1 MTSASSARD
10 CGCAESES
18 VAPPATLDAAADVPC
33 CPQLETDRSCDALD
47 FHYRLIHT
55 ATVNVDNQ
63 ARRVPVEV
71 ILHARLQRCPGP
83 LALGDLVYS
92 TTLLPGEK
100 VRLFTTDRRS
110 RFSLDAATSVSYRHE
125 QTSEERYFMSSMSDF
140 MSDLTVR
147 DEARSANQRR
157 GSFETHAGTSGA
169 IEAFFAGPSVDV
181 SGSYNAESTS
191 DFLRELNQHARASS
205 ERSVEATRAASSVSV
220 GEVQSRSHAE
230 GESEDHFESAS
241 RVFANPNRC
250 HAVTFYFYQI
260 NKTQTVR
267 LTLEAIRRRVIDPAG
282 DTRIANN
289 AFASRGE
296 VSVIPSA
303 VLATDKGRLEVEQIG
318 RSSVAAAQ
326 AGTIATGSQT
336 LVANRLSAASFA
348 VAQPFEPLPAA
359 VRAQARPFEPLPA
372 AVRAQALA
380 AVDAD
385 LAKAGLIDPRTGE
398 ATDEIKASFTF
409 ETTSSLPT
417 PGMLVRGCLDACD
430 ICEPAVMREIELDL
444 ERKSLENELLKRRIE
459 LVHRAQEYRCCP
471 AEAPAE
477 AA

>member
-10 CGCAESES
+10 YGCADSDPLAPPP
-18 VAPPATLDAAADVPC
+18 VAPAAAAVPG
-33 CPQLETDRSCDALD
+33 CPQLDPDRSCDALD
-47 FHYRLIHT
+47 FHYRLIHN

-63 ARRVPVEV
+63 VRRVPVEV
-71 ILHARLQRCPGP
+71 ILHARLERCPGP

-100 VRLFTTDRRS
+100 VRLFSADRRT
-110 RFSLDAATSVSYRHE
+110 RFSLDSATSVSYRHE

-147 DEARSANQRR
+147 DEARSANQKR

-169 IEAFFAGPSVDV
+169 LEAFFAGPSVDV
-181 SGSYNAESTS
+181 KGSYNAESTS
-191 DFLRELNQHARASS
+191 EFLRELNQHARASS
-205 ERSVEATRAASSVSV
+205 ERSVEATRAANSVSV

-267 LTLEAIRRRVIDPAG
+267 LRLEAIRRRVIDPAG

-289 AFASRGE
+289 PFAARGE

-303 VLATDKGRLEVEQIG
+303 VLATDKQRLEVEQIG
-318 RSSVAAAQ
+318 RASVAAQ
-326 AGTIATGSQT
+326 AGSLAAGNTLLAT
-336 LVANRLSAASFA
+336 RLATNSFA
-348 VAQPFEPLPAA
+348 VAQPAEPLSAQ
-359 VRAQARPFEPLPA
+359 VRAR
-372 AVRAQALA
+372 ALA
-380 AVDAD
+380 AVDDD
-385 LAKAGLIDPRTGE
+385 LAKAGLIDRKTGE
-398 ATDEIKASFTF
+398 ATAETKASFTF
-409 ETTSSLPT
+409 EATSSLPT
-417 PGMLVRGCLDACD
+417 PGMLVRGCLDECD

-444 ERKSLENELLKRRIE
+444 ERKALENELLKRRIE
-459 LVHRAQEYRCCP
+459 LLDQAQEYRCCP
-471 AEAPAE
+471 GEPPAE

>member
-18 VAPPATLDAAADVPC
+18 VAPPPALADAVGVPC

-63 ARRVPVEV
+63 PRRVPVEV
-71 ILHARLQRCPGP
+71 ILHARLERCPGP

-100 VRLFTTDRRS
+100 VRLFSTDRRT
-110 RFSLDAATSVSYRHE
+110 RFSLDSATSVSYRRE

-147 DEARSANQRR
+147 DEARSANQQR
-157 GSFETHAGTSGA
+157 GSFETHGETNGA
-169 IEAFFAGPSVDV
+169 IQAFFAGPSIDV

-267 LTLEAIRRRVIDPAG
+267 LTLETIRRRVIDPAG

-289 AFASRGE
+289 PFASRGE

-303 VLATDKGRLEVEQIG
+303 VLATDKERLELEQIG

-336 LVANRLSAASFA
+336 LVANRLSATSFA
-348 VAQPFEPLPAA
+348 VAQP
-359 VRAQARPFEPLPA
+359 VEPLPA

-385 LAKAGLIDPRTGE
+385 LAAAGLIDPETGE
-398 ATDEIKASFTF
+398 ATDEVKASFTF

-444 ERKSLENELLKRRIE
+444 ERKALENELLKRRIE
-459 LVHRAQEYRCCP
+459 ILHRAQEYRCCP
-471 AEAPAE
+471 AEAPVEDA
-477 AA
+477 

>member
-1 MTSASSARD
+1 
-10 CGCAESES
+10 
-18 VAPPATLDAAADVPC
+18 
-33 CPQLETDRSCDALD
+33 
-47 FHYRLIHT
+47 
-55 ATVNVDNQ
+55 
-63 ARRVPVEV
+63 
-71 ILHARLQRCPGP
+71 
-83 LALGDLVYS
+83 
-92 TTLLPGEK
+92 
-100 VRLFTTDRRS
+100 
-110 RFSLDAATSVSYRHE
+110 
-125 QTSEERYFMSSMSDF
+125 MSSMSDF

-147 DEARSANQRR
+147 DEGRSANQKR
-157 GSFETHAGTSGA
+157 GSFESHAGTSGA
-169 IEAFFAGPSVDV
+169 LEAFFAGPSVDV
-181 SGSYNAESTS
+181 KGSYNADSTS
-191 DFLRELNQHARASS
+191 EFLRELNQHARASS

-289 AFASRGE
+289 AFAARGE

-303 VLATDKGRLEVEQIG
+303 VLATDKQRLEVEQMG
-318 RSSVAAAQ
+318 RASVAAAQ
-326 AGTIATGSQT
+326 AGTVAAGNQT
-336 LVANRLSAASFA
+336 LLATRLSTNSFA
-348 VAQPFEPLPAA
+348 IAQPA
-359 VRAQARPFEPLPA
+359 EPLPA

-398 ATDEIKASFTF
+398 ATAETKASFTF
-409 ETTSSLPT
+409 EAKSSLPT
-417 PGMLVRGCLDACD
+417 PGMLVRGCLDDCD
-430 ICEPAVMREIELDL
+430 ICEPALMREIELDL
-444 ERKSLENELLKRRIE
+444 ERKALENELLKRRIE
-459 LVHRAQEYRCCP
+459 ILHRAQEYRCCP
-471 AEAPAE
+471 SAEPAE

>member
-1 MTSASSARD
+1 MTSASPARD
-10 CGCAESES
+10 CGCA
-18 VAPPATLDAAADVPC
+18 APDSPTPLLAPADAVGVPC
-33 CPQLETDRSCDALD
+33 CPQLDPDRSCDALD
-47 FHYRLIHT
+47 FHYRLIHI

-63 ARRVPVEV
+63 TRRLPVEV
-71 ILHARLQRCPGP
+71 VLHARLERCPGP

-100 VRLFTTDRRS
+100 VRLFSADRRT
-110 RFSLDAATSVSYRHE
+110 RFSLDSATSVSYRHE

-147 DEARSANQRR
+147 DEARSANQKR

-169 IEAFFAGPSVDV
+169 LEAFFSGPSVDV
-181 SGSYNAESTS
+181 KGSYSAESTS
-191 DFLRELNQHARASS
+191 EFLRELNQHARASS

-220 GEVQSRSHAE
+220 GEVQSRSHSE

-289 AFASRGE
+289 PFAARGE

-303 VLATDKGRLEVEQIG
+303 VLATDKQRLEVEQIG
-318 RSSVAAAQ
+318 RASVAAAQ
-326 AGTIATGSQT
+326 AGTTAAGNQALLAT
-336 LVANRLSAASFA
+336 RLATNSFA
-348 VAQPFEPLPAA
+348 VSQPAEPLPAA
-359 VRAQARPFEPLPA
+359 I
-372 AVRAQALA
+372 RAQALA
-380 AVDAD
+380 AVDAE
-385 LAKAGLIDPRTGE
+385 LARAGLIDPKTGE
-398 ATDEIKASFTF
+398 ATAEIKASFSF
-409 ETTSSLPT
+409 EAKSSLPT
-417 PGMLVRGCLDACD
+417 PGMLVRGCLDDCD
-430 ICEPAVMREIELDL
+430 ICEPALMREIELDL
-444 ERKSLENELLKRRIE
+444 ERKALENELLKRRIE
-459 LVHRAQEYRCCP
+459 ILHRAQEYRCCP
-471 AEAPAE
+471 CAEPAE

>member
-1 MTSASSARD
+1 MVPLLGTSSPRNPEPMTSASSARD

-18 VAPPATLDAAADVPC
+18 VAPPPALADAVGVPC

-63 ARRVPVEV
+63 PRRVPVEV
-71 ILHARLQRCPGP
+71 ILHARLERCPGP

-100 VRLFTTDRRS
+100 VRLFSTDRRT
-110 RFSLDAATSVSYRHE
+110 RFSLDSATSVSYRRE

-147 DEARSANQRR
+147 DEARSANQQR
-157 GSFETHAGTSGA
+157 GSFETHGETNGA
-169 IEAFFAGPSVDV
+169 LEAFFAGPSVDV

-289 AFASRGE
+289 PFASRGE

-303 VLATDKGRLEVEQIG
+303 VLATDKERLELEQIG

-326 AGTIATGSQT
+326 AG
-336 LVANRLSAASFA
+336 
-348 VAQPFEPLPAA
+348 
-359 VRAQARPFEPLPA
+359 
-372 AVRAQALA
+372 LA
-380 AVDAD
+380 A
-385 LAKAGLIDPRTGE
+385 AGLIDPETGE
-398 ATDEIKASFTF
+398 ATDEVKASFTF

-430 ICEPAVMREIELDL
+430 ICEPAVMREVEPDL
-444 ERKSLENELLKRRIE
+444 ERKALENELLKRRIE
-459 LVHRAQEYRCCP
+459 ILHRAQEYRCCP
-471 AEAPAE
+471 AEAPVEDA
-477 AA
+477 

>member
-18 VAPPATLDAAADVPC
+18 VAPPPALADAAGVPC

-63 ARRVPVEV
+63 PRRVPVEV
-71 ILHARLQRCPGP
+71 ILHARLERCPGP

-100 VRLFTTDRRS
+100 VRLFSTDRRT
-110 RFSLDAATSVSYRHE
+110 RFSLDSATSVSYRRE

-147 DEARSANQRR
+147 DEARSANQQR
-157 GSFETHAGTSGA
+157 GSFETHGETNGA
-169 IEAFFAGPSVDV
+169 IQAFFAGPSIDV

-289 AFASRGE
+289 PFASRGE

-303 VLATDKGRLEVEQIG
+303 VLATDKERLELEQIG

-336 LVANRLSAASFA
+336 LVANRLSATSFA
-348 VAQPFEPLPAA
+348 VAQPVEPLPAA
-359 VRAQARPFEPLPA
+359 VRAP
-372 AVRAQALA
+372 ALA

-385 LAKAGLIDPRTGE
+385 LAAAGLIDPETGE
-398 ATDEIKASFTF
+398 ATDEVKASFTF

-444 ERKSLENELLKRRIE
+444 ERKALENELLKRRIE
-459 LVHRAQEYRCCP
+459 ILHRAQEYRCCP
-471 AEAPAE
+471 AEAPVEDA
-477 AA
+477 

>member
-1 MTSASSARD
+1 MTSASPARD
-10 CGCAESES
+10 CGCAEPES
-18 VAPPATLDAAADVPC
+18 QAAPAPADAAGVPC
-33 CPQLETDRSCDALD
+33 CPQLDADRSCDALD

-55 ATVNVDNQ
+55 ATINVSNQ
-63 ARRVPVEV
+63 IRRIPVEV
-71 ILHARLQRCPGP
+71 ILHARLERCPGP

-100 VRLFTTDRRS
+100 VRLFSTDRRT
-110 RFSLDAATSVSYRHE
+110 RFSLDTSTSVSYRHE

-147 DEARSANQRR
+147 DEARSANQKR
-157 GSFETHAGTSGA
+157 GSSESHAGTSGA
-169 IEAFFAGPSVDV
+169 LEAFFSGPSVDV

-205 ERSVEATRAASSVSV
+205 SRAVEATRAASSVSV

-241 RVFANPNRC
+241 RAFANPNRC

-289 AFASRGE
+289 PFASRGE

-303 VLATDKGRLEVEQIG
+303 VLATDKQRLELEQIG
-318 RSSVAAAQ
+318 RASVAAAR
-326 AGTIATGSQT
+326 ADATATGAQT
-336 LVANRLSAASFA
+336 LLATRLSSNSFA
-348 VAQPFEPLPAA
+348 VAQPAEPLSA
-359 VRAQARPFEPLPA
+359 EL
-372 AVRAQALA
+372 RAQALA

-385 LAKAGLIDPRTGE
+385 LAKAGLINPKSGE
-398 ATDEIKASFTF
+398 VTDEVKTSFAF
-409 ETTSSLPT
+409 EATSSLPT
-417 PGMLVRGCLDACD
+417 PGMLVRGCLDECD
-430 ICEPAVMREIELDL
+430 ICEPALKREIDLDL
-444 ERKSLENELLKRRIE
+444 DRKALENELLKRRIE
-459 LVHRAQEYRCCP
+459 ILHKTQEYRCCP
-471 AEAPAE
+471 CEPPAE

>member
-10 CGCAESES
+10 CGCAATDPL
-18 VAPPATLDAAADVPC
+18 APAPAALDVTTGVPC
-33 CPQLETDRSCDALD
+33 CPQLDPDRSCDAID
-47 FHYRLIHT
+47 FHYRLIHN
-55 ATVNVDNQ
+55 ATVTVNNQ

-71 ILHARLQRCPGP
+71 TLHARLERCPGP

-92 TTLLPGEK
+92 TTLLPGET
-100 VRLFTTDRRS
+100 VRLFSTDRRT
-110 RFSLDAATSVSYRHE
+110 RFSLDSATSVSYRRE

-147 DEARSANQRR
+147 DEARSANQKH
-157 GSFETHAGTSGA
+157 GSIETHGETNGA
-169 IEAFFAGPSVDV
+169 LEAFFAGPSVDV
-181 SGSYNAESTS
+181 KGSYNAESTS

-205 ERSVEATRAASSVSV
+205 ERALEATRSASSVSI

-241 RVFANPNRC
+241 RSFSNPNRC
-250 HAVTFYFYQI
+250 HAVTYYFYQI

-267 LTLEAIRRRVIDPAG
+267 LTLESIRRRVIDPAG

-289 AFASRGE
+289 PFTSRGE

-303 VLATDKGRLEVEQIG
+303 VLATDKQRLEIEQIG
-318 RSSVAAAQ
+318 RQSVAAAQ
-326 AGTIATGSQT
+326 SDAGSGAAQT
-336 LVANRLSAASFA
+336 LLATRVSAASFA
-348 VAQPFEPLPAA
+348 VAQPAEPLDSD
-359 VRAQARPFEPLPA
+359 VRAK
-372 AVRAQALA
+372 ALA

-385 LAKAGLIDPRTGE
+385 LAKAGLIDRKTGNV
-398 ATDEIKASFTF
+398 TDEVKVSFAY
-409 ETTSSLPT
+409 EATSSLPT
-417 PGMLVRGCLDACD
+417 PGMLVRGCLDDCN

-444 ERKSLENELLKRRIE
+444 ERKELKNELLKRRIE
-459 LVHRAQEYRCCP
+459 LLDKAQDYRCCP
-471 AEAPAE
+471 CEAPVE

>member
-1 MTSASSARD
+1 MASAASARD
-10 CGCAESES
+10 CGCADSDTL
-18 VAPPATLDAAADVPC
+18 APPRALDDAAGVPC
-33 CPQLETDRSCDALD
+33 CPPLDPDRSCDALD

-55 ATVNVDNQ
+55 ATIDVDNQ
-63 ARRVPVEV
+63 TRRVPVEV
-71 ILHARLQRCPGP
+71 ILHARLERCPGP

-100 VRLFTTDRRS
+100 VRLFSADRRT
-110 RFSLDAATSVSYRHE
+110 RFSLDSATSVSYRHE

-147 DEARSANQRR
+147 DETRSANQKR

-169 IEAFFAGPSVDV
+169 LESFFAGPSVDV
-181 SGSYNAESTS
+181 KGAYNAESTS
-191 DFLRELNQHARASS
+191 EFLRELNQHARASS

-220 GEVQSRSHAE
+220 GEVQSRSHTE

-289 AFASRGE
+289 PFAARGE

-303 VLATDKGRLEVEQIG
+303 VLATDKQRLEVEQIG
-318 RSSVAAAQ
+318 RASVAAAQ
-326 AGTIATGSQT
+326 AGTIATGNPT
-336 LVANRLSAASFA
+336 LLATRLSTNFA
-348 VAQPFEPLPAA
+348 VAQPAEPLSA
-359 VRAQARPFEPLPA
+359 V
-372 AVRAQALA
+372 VRAQALA

-385 LAKAGLIDPRTGE
+385 LARAGLIDAKTGE
-398 ATDEIKASFTF
+398 ATAEAKASFAF
-409 ETTSSLPT
+409 EAKSSLPT
-417 PGMLVRGCLDACD
+417 PGMLVRGCLDECD
-430 ICEPAVMREIELDL
+430 ICEPALMREIELDL
-444 ERKSLENELLKRRIE
+444 ERKALENELLKRRIE
-459 LVHRAQEYRCCP
+459 ILHRAQEYRCCP
-471 AEAPAE
+471 CEPPAE

>member
-10 CGCAESES
+10 CGCADSDS
-18 VAPPATLDAAADVPC
+18 RAAPPAALADAAGVPC
-33 CPQLETDRSCDALD
+33 CPQLDADRSCDALD

-55 ATVNVDNQ
+55 ATVNADNQ
-63 ARRVPVEV
+63 IRRVPVEV
-71 ILHARLQRCPGP
+71 ILHARLERCPGP

-100 VRLFTTDRRS
+100 VRLFSTDRRT
-110 RFSLDAATSVSYRHE
+110 RFSLDSATSVSYRRE

-147 DEARSANQRR
+147 DEARSANQKR
-157 GSFETHAGTSGA
+157 GSFETHGETNGA
-169 IEAFFAGPSVDV
+169 IEAFFAGPSIDV
-181 SGSYNAESTS
+181 KGSYNAESTT

-205 ERSVEATRAASSVSV
+205 ERSVEATRSASSVSV
-220 GEVQSRSHAE
+220 GEVQSRSHTE

-267 LTLEAIRRRVIDPAG
+267 LTLESIRRRVIDPAG

-289 AFASRGE
+289 PFTSRGE

-303 VLATDKGRLEVEQIG
+303 VLATDKQRLEVEQIG
-318 RSSVAAAQ
+318 RASVAAAQ
-326 AGTIATGSQT
+326 AGTVATGGQT
-336 LVANRLSAASFA
+336 LLATRLSTTSFA
-348 VAQPFEPLPAA
+348 VAQPAEPLPAE
-359 VRAQARPFEPLPA
+359 VRAK
-372 AVRAQALA
+372 ALA
-380 AVDAD
+380 AVDDD
-385 LAKAGLIDPRTGE
+385 LAKAGLIDRKTGAATEE
-398 ATDEIKASFTF
+398 AKASFAF
-409 ETTSSLPT
+409 EATSSLPT
-417 PGMLVRGCLDACD
+417 PGMLVRGCLDDCD

-444 ERKSLENELLKRRIE
+444 ERKALENELLKRRIE
-459 LVHRAQEYRCCP
+459 LLDQAQEYRCCP
-471 AEAPAE
+471 REPAGE

>member
-10 CGCAESES
+10 CGCADSDPLAPPP
-18 VAPPATLDAAADVPC
+18 VAPAAAGVPC
-33 CPQLETDRSCDALD
+33 CPQLDPDRSCDALD

-63 ARRVPVEV
+63 VRRVPVEV
-71 ILHARLQRCPGP
+71 ILHARLERCPGP

-100 VRLFTTDRRS
+100 VRLFSADRRT
-110 RFSLDAATSVSYRHE
+110 RFSLDSATSVSYRHE

-147 DEARSANQRR
+147 DEARSANQKR

-169 IEAFFAGPSVDV
+169 LEAFFAGPSVDV
-181 SGSYNAESTS
+181 KGSYNAESTS
-191 DFLRELNQHARASS
+191 EFLRELNQHARASS

-250 HAVTFYFYQI
+250 HAVTFFFYQI

-289 AFASRGE
+289 PFAARGE

-303 VLATDKGRLEVEQIG
+303 VLATDKQRLEVEQIG
-318 RSSVAAAQ
+318 RASVAAAQ
-326 AGTIATGSQT
+326 AGTIATGNT
-336 LVANRLSAASFA
+336 LLATRLSTNSFA
-348 VAQPFEPLPAA
+348 VAQPAEPLS
-359 VRAQARPFEPLPA
+359 A

-385 LAKAGLIDPRTGE
+385 LAKAGLIDPKTGE
-398 ATDEIKASFTF
+398 ATAETKASFTF
-409 ETTSSLPT
+409 EANSSLPT
-417 PGMLVRGCLDACD
+417 PGMLVRGCLDECD

-444 ERKSLENELLKRRIE
+444 ERKALENELLKRRIE
-459 LVHRAQEYRCCP
+459 ILHRAQEYRCCP
-471 AEAPAE
+471 GEPPAE

>member
-1 MTSASSARD
+1 MTSASPARD
-10 CGCAESES
+10 CGCADSASLAAESA
-18 VAPPATLDAAADVPC
+18 VHDAADVPC
-33 CPQLETDRSCDALD
+33 CPQLDPDRSCDVLD

-55 ATVNVDNQ
+55 ATVNLDNQ
-63 ARRVPVEV
+63 TRRVPVEV
-71 ILHARLQRCPGP
+71 ILHARLERCPGP

-100 VRLFTTDRRS
+100 VRLFSADRRT
-110 RFSLDAATSVSYRHE
+110 RFSLDSATSVSYRHE

-147 DEARSANQRR
+147 DEARSANQKR

-169 IEAFFAGPSVDV
+169 LEAFFAGPSVDV
-181 SGSYNAESTS
+181 KGSYNADSTS
-191 DFLRELNQHARASS
+191 EFLRELNQHARASS

-250 HAVTFYFYQI
+250 RAVTFYFYQI

-289 AFASRGE
+289 PFAARGE

-303 VLATDKGRLEVEQIG
+303 VLATDKQRLEVEQIG
-318 RSSVAAAQ
+318 RASVAAAQ
-326 AGTIATGSQT
+326 AGTIAAGNQAVLAS
-336 LVANRLSAASFA
+336 RLATNSFA
-348 VAQPFEPLPAA
+348 IAQPA
-359 VRAQARPFEPLPA
+359 EPLPA

-385 LAKAGLIDPRTGE
+385 LARAGLVDPKTGE
-398 ATDEIKASFTF
+398 PTATTKASFTF
-409 ETTSSLPT
+409 EAKSSLPT
-417 PGMLVRGCLDACD
+417 PGMLVRGCLDDCD
-430 ICEPAVMREIELDL
+430 ICAPALMREIELDL
-444 ERKSLENELLKRRIE
+444 ERKALKNELLKRRIE
-459 LVHRAQEYRCCP
+459 ILHREQEYRCCP
-471 AEAPAE
+471 SAPAE

>member
-1 MTSASSARD
+1 MTSATSARD
-10 CGCAESES
+10 CGCADSDPL
-18 VAPPATLDAAADVPC
+18 APPPALDDAAGVPC
-33 CPQLETDRSCDALD
+33 CPALEADRSCDALD

-55 ATVNVDNQ
+55 ATVNLDNQ
-63 ARRVPVEV
+63 PRRVPVEV
-71 ILHARLQRCPGP
+71 ILHARLERCPGP

-100 VRLFTTDRRS
+100 VRLFSTDRRT
-110 RFSLDAATSVSYRHE
+110 RFSLDSATSVSYRRE

-147 DEARSANQRR
+147 DEARSANQQR
-157 GSFETHAGTSGA
+157 GSFETHGETNGA
-169 IEAFFAGPSVDV
+169 IEAFFAGPSIDV

-191 DFLRELNQHARASS
+191 DFMRELNQHARASS
-205 ERSVEATRAASSVSV
+205 ERAVEATRAASSVSV

-250 HAVTFYFYQI
+250 HAITFYFYQI

-267 LTLEAIRRRVIDPAG
+267 LTLESIRRRVIDPAG

-289 AFASRGE
+289 PFAARGE

-303 VLATDKGRLEVEQIG
+303 VLATDKERLEVEQIG
-318 RSSVAAAQ
+318 RASVAAH
-326 AGTIATGSQT
+326 AGTVATGNQT
-336 LVANRLSAASFA
+336 LLATRLSANSFA
-348 VAQPFEPLPAA
+348 IAQPA
-359 VRAQARPFEPLPA
+359 EPLPA

-380 AVDAD
+380 AVDDD
-385 LAKAGLIDPRTGE
+385 LAKAGLIDRKTGE
-398 ATDEIKASFTF
+398 ATDEVKASFAF
-409 ETTSSLPT
+409 EATTSLPT
-417 PGMLVRGCLDACD
+417 PGMLVRGCLDECD
-430 ICEPAVMREIELDL
+430 ICEPALMREIELDL
-444 ERKSLENELLKRRIE
+444 ERRALENELLKRRIE
-459 LVHRAQEYRCCP
+459 ILHRSQEYRCCP
-471 AEAPAE
+471 GEPPAE

>member
-10 CGCAESES
+10 CGCADSDPLT
-18 VAPPATLDAAADVPC
+18 PPATLDDAAGVPC
-33 CPQLETDRSCDALD
+33 CPALAADRSCDALD

-55 ATVNVDNQ
+55 ATVNLDNQ
-63 ARRVPVEV
+63 VRRVPVEV
-71 ILHARLQRCPGP
+71 ILHARLERCPGP

-100 VRLFTTDRRS
+100 VRLFSTDRRT
-110 RFSLDAATSVSYRHE
+110 RFSLDSATSVSYRRE
-125 QTSEERYFMSSMSDF
+125 QTSEERYFMSSVSDF

-147 DEARSANQRR
+147 DEARSANQKR
-157 GSFETHAGTSGA
+157 GSFETHGETNGA
-169 IEAFFAGPSVDV
+169 LEAFFAGPSVDV
-181 SGSYNAESTS
+181 KGSYNAESTS

-289 AFASRGE
+289 PFASRGE

-303 VLATDKGRLEVEQIG
+303 VLATDKERLEVEQIG

-326 AGTIATGSQT
+326 AGTIAGNQT
-336 LVANRLSAASFA
+336 LLTNRLSATSFA
-348 VAQPFEPLPAA
+348 VAQPA
-359 VRAQARPFEPLPA
+359 EPLPA

-385 LAKAGLIDPRTGE
+385 LAKAGLIDPKTGE
-398 ATDEIKASFTF
+398 ATDEITTSFTF
-409 ETTSSLPT
+409 ETRSSLPT
-417 PGMLVRGCLDACD
+417 PGMLVRGCLDDCD

-444 ERKSLENELLKRRIE
+444 ERKALENELLKRRIE
-459 LVHRAQEYRCCP
+459 ILHRAQEYRCCP

-477 AA
+477 DA

>member
-10 CGCAESES
+10 CGCADPETL
-18 VAPPATLDAAADVPC
+18 APAATLAAAVAVPC
-33 CPQLETDRSCDALD
+33 CPPLDPDRSCDALD

-55 ATVNVDNQ
+55 ATINVDDQ
-63 ARRVPVEV
+63 TRRVPVEV
-71 ILHARLQRCPGP
+71 ILHARLERCPGP

-100 VRLFTTDRRS
+100 VRLFSADRRT
-110 RFSLDAATSVSYRHE
+110 RFSLDSTTSVSYRHE

-147 DEARSANQRR
+147 DEARSANQKR
-157 GSFETHAGTSGA
+157 GSFEAHAGTSGA
-169 IEAFFAGPSVDV
+169 IEAFFSGPSVDV

-191 DFLRELNQHARASS
+191 EFLRELNQHARASS
-205 ERSVEATRAASSVSV
+205 ERAVESTRAASSVSV
-220 GEVQSRSHAE
+220 GEVQTRSHTE

-267 LTLEAIRRRVIDPAG
+267 LRLEAIRRRVIDPAG

-289 AFASRGE
+289 PFVARGE

-303 VLATDKGRLEVEQIG
+303 VLATDKERLEVEQIG
-318 RSSVAAAQ
+318 RASVAAAK
-326 AGTIATGSQT
+326 AGTIATGNQT
-336 LVANRLSAASFA
+336 LLASRLSTNSFA
-348 VAQPFEPLPAA
+348 VAQPAEPLSAEI
-359 VRAQARPFEPLPA
+359 RAK
-372 AVRAQALA
+372 ALA
-380 AVDAD
+380 AVDDD
-385 LAKAGLIDPRTGE
+385 LAKAGLIDRKTGA
-398 ATDEIKASFTF
+398 ATDEAKASFAF
-409 ETTSSLPT
+409 EATSSLPT
-417 PGMLVRGCLDACD
+417 PGMLVRGCLDDCD
-430 ICEPAVMREIELDL
+430 ICEPALMREIELDL
-444 ERKSLENELLKRRIE
+444 ERKALENELLKRRIE
-459 LVHRAQEYRCCP
+459 ILHRSQEYRCCP
-471 AEAPAE
+471 GEPPAE

>member
-10 CGCAESES
+10 CGCADTNPL
-18 VAPPATLDAAADVPC
+18 APPPVALDAAVGVPC
-33 CPQLETDRSCDALD
+33 CPPLEPDRSCDALD

-63 ARRVPVEV
+63 TRRVPVEV
-71 ILHARLQRCPGP
+71 ILHARLERCPGP

-100 VRLFTTDRRS
+100 VRLFSADRRT
-110 RFSLDAATSVSYRHE
+110 RFSLDSATSVSYRHE

-147 DEARSANQRR
+147 DEGRSANQKR

-169 IEAFFAGPSVDV
+169 LEAFFAGPSVDV
-181 SGSYNAESTS
+181 KGSYNAESTS
-191 DFLRELNQHARASS
+191 DFMRELNQHARASS

-220 GEVQSRSHAE
+220 GEVQARSHAE

-260 NKTQTVR
+260 NKTQTLR
-267 LTLEAIRRRVIDPAG
+267 LTLETIRRRVIDPAG

-289 AFASRGE
+289 PFASRGE

-303 VLATDKGRLEVEQIG
+303 VLATDKERLEVEQIG
-318 RSSVAAAQ
+318 RASVAAAQ
-326 AGTIATGSQT
+326 AGTVAAGNQT
-336 LVANRLSAASFA
+336 LLPTRLSTNSFA
-348 VAQPFEPLPAA
+348 VVQPA
-359 VRAQARPFEPLPA
+359 EPLPA

-398 ATDEIKASFTF
+398 ATEETRASFAF
-409 ETTSSLPT
+409 EAKSSLPT
-417 PGMLVRGCLDACD
+417 PGMLVRGCLDECD
-430 ICEPAVMREIELDL
+430 ICEPALMREIELDL
-444 ERKSLENELLKRRIE
+444 ERRALENELLKRRIE
-459 LVHRAQEYRCCP
+459 ILHRSQEYRCCP
-471 AEAPAE
+471 AEPTAE

>member
-10 CGCAESES
+10 CGCADSDPLT
-18 VAPPATLDAAADVPC
+18 PPATLDDASGVPC
-33 CPQLETDRSCDALD
+33 CPALEADRSCDALD

-55 ATVNVDNQ
+55 ATVNLDNQ
-63 ARRVPVEV
+63 VRRVPVEV
-71 ILHARLQRCPGP
+71 ILHARLERCPGP

-100 VRLFTTDRRS
+100 VRLFSTDRRT
-110 RFSLDAATSVSYRHE
+110 RFSFDSATSVSYRRE
-125 QTSEERYFMSSMSDF
+125 QTSEERYFMSSVSDF

-147 DEARSANQRR
+147 DEARSANQKR
-157 GSFETHAGTSGA
+157 GSFETHGETNGA
-169 IEAFFAGPSVDV
+169 LEAFFAGPSVDV
-181 SGSYNAESTS
+181 KGSYNAESTS

-289 AFASRGE
+289 PFASRGE

-303 VLATDKGRLEVEQIG
+303 VLATDKERLEVEQIG

-326 AGTIATGSQT
+326 AGTIAGNQT
-336 LVANRLSAASFA
+336 LLTNRLSATSFA
-348 VAQPFEPLPAA
+348 VAQPA
-359 VRAQARPFEPLPA
+359 EPLPA

-385 LAKAGLIDPRTGE
+385 LAKAGLIDPKTGE
-398 ATDEIKASFTF
+398 ATDEIKTSFTF
-409 ETTSSLPT
+409 ETRSSLPT
-417 PGMLVRGCLDACD
+417 PGMLVRGCLDDCD

-444 ERKSLENELLKRRIE
+444 ERKALENELLKRRIE
-459 LVHRAQEYRCCP
+459 ILHRAQEYRCCP

-477 AA
+477 DA

>member
-18 VAPPATLDAAADVPC
+18 VAPPPALADAVGVPC

-63 ARRVPVEV
+63 PRRVPVEV
-71 ILHARLQRCPGP
+71 ILHARLERCPGP

-100 VRLFTTDRRS
+100 VRLFSTDRRT
-110 RFSLDAATSVSYRHE
+110 RFSLDSATSVSYRRE

-147 DEARSANQRR
+147 DEARSANQQR
-157 GSFETHAGTSGA
+157 GSFETHGETNGA
-169 IEAFFAGPSVDV
+169 IQAFFAGPSIDV

-267 LTLEAIRRRVIDPAG
+267 LTLETIRRRVIDPAG

-289 AFASRGE
+289 PFASRGE

-303 VLATDKGRLEVEQIG
+303 VLATDKERLELEQIG

-336 LVANRLSAASFA
+336 LVANRLSATSFA
-348 VAQPFEPLPAA
+348 VAQPVEPLPAA
-359 VRAQARPFEPLPA
+359 VRAP
-372 AVRAQALA
+372 ALA

-385 LAKAGLIDPRTGE
+385 LAAAGLIDPETGE
-398 ATDEIKASFTF
+398 ATDEVKASFTF

-444 ERKSLENELLKRRIE
+444 ERKALENELLKRRIE
-459 LVHRAQEYRCCP
+459 ILHRAQEYRCCP
-471 AEAPAE
+471 AEAPVEDA
-477 AA
+477 